1 MRKLNFILIAL
12 TRLIHLKVHDVVIIQ
27 VVMQFILI
35 ILLTE
40 RTMHLIPTEN
50 LKKERR
56 AISS

>member
-12 TRLIHLKVHDVVIIQ
+12 TRLMHLKVHDVVIVQ
-27 VVMQFILI
+27 VVVQFILI

>member
-12 TRLIHLKVHDVVIIQ
+12 TRLMHLKVHDVVIIQ
-27 VVMQFILI
+27 VVVQFILI